1 MRVSVIGLGNM
12 GRPIAGNLLAAGF
25 DVTVWNRTPE
35 RARELVARGATHARS
50 VADAAQS
57 GLVVTML
64 SDDRALEHV
73 VFAERLIEA
82 LPQGAIHVSMSTISL
97 ALAERLTADH
107 DRHGT
112 DFVSAPV
119 FGRPEMA
126 AAAKL
131 FVVASGP
138 QAALDRCDPLFAAVG
153 QRTFRFGDAPR
164 AATLIKLSGN
174 FLLAAAIESLA
185 EAIAL
190 VRKTGVDPHAYVEML
205 TSTLFA
211 APAYKTYSGL
221 IADERYHPAGFRL
234 PLGLK
239 DVTLALEAGRDLRA
253 PLPVASVV
261 RDHMIAALA
270 QGFEDAD
277 WSVLG
282 KLAAKN
288 AGLP

>member
-221 IADERYHPAGFRL
+221 IAHERYHPAGFRL

-253 PLPVASVV
+253 PLPMASVV